1 MVWDKLT
8 GEPLHNAISNKMTL
22 LLHETVTS
30 NLIPALFPPYIYNTV
45 LEGCCICNL
54 LYIKW
59 VYMSELRRI
68 LFAVWLDTRTKST
81 VDDFETKTTEKT
93 REHVRVSVQ

>member
-8 GEPLHNAISNKMTL
+8 GEPLHNAISNKMTTL
-22 LLHETVTS
+22 LLNETVTS
-30 NLIPALFPPYIYNTV
+30 NVIPALFPPYNTV
-45 LEGCCICNL
+45 FGRVLHYL
-54 LYIKW
+54 LYVKW
-59 VYMSELRRI
+59 VCMSELKHI

-81 VDDFETKTTEKT
+81 VDDFEAKTTEKT